1 MPTGDQADGGR
12 LPTFLV
18 VGAQKSG
25 TTSLIHYLGAHPEVF
40 AVPDEIHFFDR
51 NWDRGVEWYRE
62 RFAGAGGA
70 AAVGESTPEYMYASS
85 APGRIARTLSAPTFL
100 AILRDPVDRAYSHY
114 WHNRTRGHEPRPF
127 DEAVAAEEGRLARG
141 GEGAGAR
148 YGYVDRG
155 RYHRQLRRLCEGLPG
170 ARLHVVI
177 LEELR
182 DRRVEVIQDLYRHL
196 GVADDVAPP
205 ALEAMKNRF
214 MTFRSQRLRAP
225 IRRLPGPL
233 RRVAARLNMR
243 YTEYPPLADADRARL
258 RDRFREENDALAS
271 WQDLD
276 LSRWDR

>member
-1 MPTGDQADGGR
+1 MPPGDGR

-25 TTSLIHYLGAHPEVF
+25 TTSLIHYLGAHPEVY

-51 NWDRGVEWYRE
+51 NWDRGAGWYRQ
-62 RFAGAGGA
+62 RFADAGVA

-85 APGRIARTLSAPTFL
+85 VPERIARTLTGPRFL

-114 WHNRTRGHEPRPF
+114 WHNRTRGHEPLSF
-127 DEAVAAEEGRLARG
+127 TDAVAAEGDRLARG

-155 RYHRQLRRLCEGLPG
+155 RYHRQLRRLCEGLPH
-170 ARLHVVI
+170 ARLRVVI

-182 DRRVEVIQDLYRHL
+182 DRRVPVIQDVYRYL

-205 ALEAMKNRF
+205 ALETMRNRF

-243 YTEYPPLADADRARL
+243 YTEYPPLPDADGARL
-258 RDRFREENDALAS
+258 RERFREENDALAS
-271 WQDLD
+271 WLDLD